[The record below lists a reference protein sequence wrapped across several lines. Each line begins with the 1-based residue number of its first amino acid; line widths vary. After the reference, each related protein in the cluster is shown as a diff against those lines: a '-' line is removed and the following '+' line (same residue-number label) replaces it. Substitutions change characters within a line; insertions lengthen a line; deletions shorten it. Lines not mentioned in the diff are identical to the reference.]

1 MLAALTGPEYFRNAH
16 SQGSEATRAFGAMDL
31 EFFESVLEP
40 RWFLD
45 TCSAIT
51 LIEIKN

>member
-1 MLAALTGPEYFRNAH
+1 MLAALRSSEYFRNAH
-16 SQGSEATRAFGAMDL
+16 SQKSEAKRIFGALDL

-45 TCSAIT
+45 TRSAIT
-51 LIEIKN
+51 LIKIKN